1 MSIILTCPNGH
12 RLTAPDKRAGTSG
25 RCPACGALVTVPEQ
39 KNAVPSDSS
48 ILRILGIG
56 EELRRGINDPL
67 PEDKPEEKADTNAP
81 TPEELPKKKVVQ
93 KKICPQCDW
102 EIDAAFK
109 ICPKCRY
116 YFMK

>member
-1 MSIILTCPNGH
+1 MSIVVTCPNGH

-25 RCPACGALVTVPEQ
+25 HCPACGAVVEIPLQ
-39 KNAVPSDSS
+39 KNSVPTESS
-48 ILRILGIG
+48 IMRILGIG
-56 EELRRGINDPL
+56 ETLRRGINDPL
-67 PEDKPEEKADTNAP
+67 PEEKKEEAPAPEAP
-81 TPEELPKKKVVQ
+81 VEDLPKRRTVQ